1 MVLHPYLLQS
11 IGKCFIRLEIA
22 SFSLSGCIEASTE
35 TFHAMLCVRQKPAWS
50 ITWWNLVLCERSA
63 LQHKLNK
70 PVWSEHLK
78 MSSLEY

>member
-11 IGKCFIRLEIA
+11 IGKCFIRLEIT
-22 SFSLSGCIEASTE
+22 SLSLPGCIEASTE

-50 ITWWNLVLCERSA
+50 IIWWNLVLCEWSA

-70 PVWSEHLK
+70 TVWSGHFN
-78 MSSLEY
+78 MSSREH